1 MSSID
6 IQTTL
11 LQADWR
17 ACLAALSERARKS
30 STSWKSVL
38 WRTMRRFEEPSS
50 PDAVGIVLGPATMRF
65 DAAGIGVRQGL
76 LHVVHD
82 WAAVREGTATPDH
95 MFLWLD
101 KSLVII
107 VPVRSLPAGLPLT
120 EFQSR
125 LDAMHDA
132 AARRPVPAAKSA
144 VPARREPAA
153 RMAAAAS
160 LADS

>member
-17 ACLAALSERARKS
+17 ACLAAWSERARRS
-30 STSWKSVL
+30 ATSWKSVL
-38 WRTMRRFEEPSS
+38 WRTMRRFEQPAS
-50 PDAVGIVLGPATMRF
+50 PDVVGIVLGPATMRF
-65 DAAGIGVRQGL
+65 DAVGIGVRQGL

-95 MFLWLD
+95 MFLWLEN
-101 KSLVII
+101 SLVII
-107 VPVRSLPAGLPLT
+107 VPIRSLPAGLPLA

-125 LDAMHDA
+125 LDAMHEA
-132 AARRPVPAAKSA
+132 AARRSVIAAKSA
-144 VPARREPAA
+144 APERRVPAA

-160 LADS
+160 MVDS